1 MFEELRKRLLDR
13 YYLFQARR
21 YVKNMNKQGN
31 ENSLS
36 LDVVSEEV
44 KYKILQEG
52 LIEDKELIYAFIMN
66 LSSKEQRKEMIGKYI
81 SQDKNIPY
89 ETLEELPEPL
99 RLEVLEKNISSY
111 YSWDVIEIINNLS
124 DEGVVRLF
132 ETNVQEFEHILD
144 IDKRVKHKVD
154 SYTNVDS
161 FIESVILSRFNGI
174 ESPELKERLSKVINI
189 EELESRI
196 ENKIYSAEGYGADSF
211 VYEHSDRLKDERKK
225 INYLLGKEYDS
236 RAFYILFS
244 SLSQAGK
251 QIVLNNIFSEKKLSE
266 YIARKNEN
274 FYSSIEYIDKY
285 LDAYLEYAEL
295 DGEKIEK
302 IFYVLDE
309 RDDAREKVFD
319 LAEDSVKAKIV
330 LDDKN
335 FFDVSNRRTDLL
347 LKVQDEDILVHA
359 IHDYSD
365 KINKSR
371 NEDGRELYEY
381 LLTNVDEKVLTKIVL
396 NEILE
401 GENVSLNLLVAS
413 LQKIT
418 DKEVL
423 KEIFSNNLNLGY
435 FRFDKEKRV
444 NIVNSLIAEKIIE
457 YDLSEDI
464 LEDIDINM
472 FSEENQFLLLLNSS
486 KETRSKILAEHK
498 ELEDVINVIN
508 ENEDV
513 LIKLSDGT
521 TKSRNR
527 LLFYQKIREEMRQS
541 EYRDK
546 SYTISEKLAMLEKFQ
561 SKHDSIA
568 ETINF
573 EFLEKDMLDEFG
585 GIENVENLVRYP
597 ITQKGLLKMGRRHL
611 KVISYINGY
620 VAKRLPN
627 ADYILNESISEY
639 SDGSY
644 GVYDSI
650 AEYIE
655 THEEIPENVENNIFN
670 IITNSRMYKGIF
682 WELDREMTVD
692 DVEHMDEIKKDFCD
706 KVINGEIDTRNFSI
720 KSAYLMRFYNLDLA
734 EAEEKKKEYME
745 FIESLDD
752 SPENLVLKRYIFALH
767 NVLESN
773 PEILAA
779 AYKLSQDEESISRI
793 EIEKIET
800 AIKEKIAEEIK
811 DTLYRPEEKEHE
823 SIEVTLEDGTSHEV
837 KVYDSGDEFNMLVTV
852 LDAYGGGNGVY
863 ENYKEQWN
871 TNKYAQNQ
879 RICTTYIGNNS
890 LMTAKRENCVIY
902 GFTEFPNR
910 SLVKMAPYDIV
921 SQNNTLVTTAARDAI
936 CIGPKELINK
946 TRRYNEIDIERRD
959 ENGDKIQPSYI
970 ICFAKSIDEV
980 NEESKKAAA
989 QFGIPI
995 VLIDRERL
1003 AEKEAG
1009 KVDLKLQEFL
1019 ETKDVSL
1026 IDPMIESFCNN
1037 KYGSKTTIKDEKEAK
1052 ALGTELTDVESLYFS
1067 DEKFVEILKKVYEA
1081 IQAEEA
1087 AGNVEKA
1094 KEIRLALK
1102 AAVIKESEKHYLWQ
1116 KAFGIILTTSPFEN
1130 QIFNEV
1136 RAAWETPKE
1145 EKARLDERKVK
1156 EKLEFITKI
1165 DPKENSVELGKREET
1180 FREDSYELS
1189 DVQEK
1194 ISNMTEQELEAVC
1207 DYTYKDNTVQNVYAL
1222 MLGKKHGLDITRI
1235 ELVIKALRKDDTI
1248 EDKYSDEKKEV
1259 IKNLTNFV
1267 YHDDELRK
1275 MIKFIENPVDNLF
1288 KENQEYTEE
1297 IFDKLVEAGLI
1308 DKENT
1313 AESLEDK
1320 IELIMSCDKSDA
1332 RNVIDDIRMSS
1343 LEDEAK
1349 IDVLWEME
1357 SYMYISGAGLT
1368 GETFNYVQNLSEE
1381 ERKEFFLMAKV
1392 LCDAKQ
1398 LGGIAEGERKDYRL
1412 PELFLEDSEKFL
1424 PLTLQIQEAFAN
1436 QRLDEVIDKE
1446 GYGDRRSEIKEKLAE
1461 DGRSPVEYAYE
1472 LNRFIKKKHLN
1483 EKGEED
1489 GSR

>member
-1 MFEELRKRLLDR
+1 MFEELRKRLMDR

-36 LDVVSEEV
+36 LDVVPEEV

-52 LIEDKELIYAFIMN
+52 LIENKELIYSFIMN

-89 ETLEELPEPL
+89 EILEELPEPL
-99 RLEVLEKNISSY
+99 KLEVLEKNISSY
-111 YSWDVIEIINNLS
+111 YSWDVIKIINNLS

-161 FIESVILSRFNGI
+161 FIESVVLSRFNGI

-196 ENKIYSAEGYGADSF
+196 EYKIYSAEGYGADSF
-211 VYEHSDRLKDERKK
+211 VHEHADKLKDERKK

-266 YIARKNEN
+266 YIATKDKDR
-274 FYSSIEYIDKY
+274 FSSVKYIGRY
-285 LDAYLEYAEL
+285 LSEYLEYAEL
-295 DGEKIEK
+295 DGEKLEK
-302 IFYVLDE
+302 LFYVLDE
-309 RDDAREKVFD
+309 QDSAREKVFD

-371 NEDGRELYEY
+371 NEDRRGIYEY

-396 NEILE
+396 NEISE

-418 DKEVL
+418 DKEAL

-508 ENEDV
+508 ENEAI
-513 LIKLSDGT
+513 LRKLSDGT
-521 TKSRNR
+521 TKPRNR
-527 LLFYQKIREEMRQS
+527 LLFYQKIREEIEEAKYS
-541 EYRDK
+541 NK
-546 SYTISEKLAMLEKFQ
+546 SYTISEKFAMLERFQ

-573 EFLEKDMLDEFG
+573 DFLEKDLLDEFG

-597 ITQKGLLKMGRRHL
+597 KTQQGLLRMDRRHL
-611 KVISYINGY
+611 KVISYINSY
-620 VAKRLPN
+620 VSKRLPN
-627 ADYILNESISEY
+627 ADYILNEIISEY
-639 SDGSY
+639 SDSSY
-644 GVYDSI
+644 DVYDSI

-682 WELDREMTVD
+682 WELDREMTSD

-720 KSAYLMRFYNLDLA
+720 KSAYLMRYYNLDLA
-734 EAEEKKKEYME
+734 EAEAKKKEYIE

-773 PEILAA
+773 SEILAA
-779 AYKLSQDEESISRI
+779 AYKLSQNEETISRI
-793 EIEKIET
+793 EIEIIES

-811 DTLYRPEEKEHE
+811 ESLYVPDKKEYE
-823 SIEVTLEDGTSHEV
+823 SIDVILEDGTSHEV

-936 CIGPKELINK
+936 CMGPKELINK

-1003 AEKEAG
+1003 AEKEAQ

-1037 KYGSKTTIKDEKEAK
+1037 KYGSKTTIKDEKEATV
-1052 ALGTELTDVESLYFS
+1052 LGTELTDVESLFFS
-1067 DEKFVEILKKVYEA
+1067 DEKLAEILKTMYEV
-1081 IQAEEA
+1081 IKAEEA
-1087 AGNVEKA
+1087 IGNIQKA
-1094 KEIRLALK
+1094 QEIRLALK
-1102 AAVIKESEKHYLWQ
+1102 NAVVKESEKHYLWQ
-1116 KAFGIILTTSPFEN
+1116 RAFGVEFTRSPFEN
-1130 QIFNEV
+1130 TVFDEV

-1145 EKARLDERKVK
+1145 ERARLDERKVR
-1156 EKLEFITKI
+1156 EKLDFITKV
-1165 DPKENSVELGKREET
+1165 DAKENSIELRKREEV

-1189 DVQEK
+1189 KVQDT
-1194 ISNMTEQELEAVC
+1194 ISNMTEQELESVC
-1207 DYTYKDNTVQNVYAL
+1207 DYTYKNNTVQNVYVL
-1222 MLGKKHGLDITRI
+1222 MLGKSSGLDITKI
-1235 ELVIKALRKDDTI
+1235 ELIIKALRDDDTI
-1248 EDKYSDEKKEV
+1248 EDKFSEKKKEI
-1259 IKNLTNFV
+1259 IKNLTSFV

-1275 MIKFIENPVDNLF
+1275 MIKFIENPVDDLF
-1288 KENQEYTEE
+1288 KNSPEYTEE
-1297 IFDKLVEAGLI
+1297 IFDKLVEKGLI
-1308 DKENT
+1308 DEENA
-1313 AESLEDK
+1313 AESLDDK
-1320 IELIMSCDKSDA
+1320 IELILSCNKSNA
-1332 RNVIDDIRMSS
+1332 RNVIDGIRMSN
-1343 LEDEAK
+1343 LDDESK
-1349 IDVLWEME
+1349 TSVLWEIE
-1357 SYMYISGAGLT
+1357 SYMYISGGLHE
-1368 GETFNYVQNLSEE
+1368 ETFNYVKNLSEE

-1392 LCDAKQ
+1392 LCDARN
-1398 LGGIAEGERKDYRL
+1398 LAGIAEGERKEYRL
-1412 PELFLEDSEKFL
+1412 PELFLEESERYL
-1424 PLTLQIQEAFAN
+1424 PSSIQLQEAFAN
-1436 QRLDEVIDKE
+1436 QRLDEVVEKE
-1446 GYGDRRSEIKEKLAE
+1446 GYGDRKTEIKEKLLE

-1472 LNRFIKKKHLN
+1472 LDRFIEKKHVN

-1489 GSR
+1489 GAR